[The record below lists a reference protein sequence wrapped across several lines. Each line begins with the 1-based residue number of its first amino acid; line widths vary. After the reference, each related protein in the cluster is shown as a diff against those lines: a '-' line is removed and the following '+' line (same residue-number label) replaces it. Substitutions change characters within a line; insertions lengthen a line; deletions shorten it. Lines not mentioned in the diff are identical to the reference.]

1 MSSLRLTRSGRPA
14 DNGRAADP
22 RRTTTARPSTQ
33 VAARVGLWTL
43 VVLGALGGLVGM
55 VRPSPQPVARAS
67 GDDVAATVPPETAG
81 FAELAVTTW
90 VSAQGDDAEE
100 EVGALFAVDP
110 STNAGDAGRRRVNG
124 DATTV
129 DARRIDDDYWA
140 VTVAAPVDEFV
151 DERWVAAG
159 TWYLEVGVARTDEGL
174 IAVAEPAVVPAP
186 AEPTDA
192 PRPAGEGLGVPAQ
205 DDEEMANTVQGFL
218 SALVAGSG
226 DVSRYLAPDVEI
238 APVTPAPFSEVAL
251 QRWAVT
257 PVDEGEARV
266 RLVARATS
274 AAGVPRTVSYE
285 LGLAQRAGR
294 WEVTSL
300 SGAPTIDESE
310 TVPAPTTTSST
321 TAPDDATT
329 TVPIVSE
336 PGA

>member
-14 DNGRAADP
+14 GNGRTADP
-22 RRTTTARPSTQ
+22 QRTTTARPSAQ

-43 VVLGALGGLVGM
+43 VGIGALGGVVGLL
-55 VRPSPQPVARAS
+55 RPSPEPVARAS
-67 GDDVAATVPPETAG
+67 DADADASVPPETAG

-90 VSAQGDDAEE
+90 VSAEGDGAEE

-129 DARRIDDDYWA
+129 GARRVDDDYWA
-140 VTVAAPVDEFV
+140 VTVATPVDEFV
-151 DERWVAAG
+151 DERWVPAG
-159 TWYLEVGVARTDEGL
+159 TWFVEVGVARTGQGL
-174 IAVAEPAVVPAP
+174 VAVTEPAVVPAP

-192 PRPAGEGLGVPAQ
+192 PRPAGEGLGVPSQ
-205 DDEEMANTVQGFL
+205 DDEEMANTVEGFL
-218 SALVAGSG
+218 SALLTGSA

-238 APVTPAPFSEVAL
+238 TAVTPAPFSEVSL

-266 RLVARATS
+266 RVAARATS

-300 SGAPTIDESE
+300 SGAPTIDDDE
-310 TVPAPTTTSST
+310 TVPAPTTTTAT
-321 TAPDDATT
+321 TVPADATT

>member
-14 DNGRAADP
+14 ENGRAADP
-22 RRTTTARPSTQ
+22 RRTTTTRPSAQ
-33 VAARVGLWTL
+33 VAARVGLWAL
-43 VVLGALGGLVGM
+43 VGIGALGGVVGM
-55 VRPSPQPVARAS
+55 MRPTPQTVARAS
-67 GDDVAATVPPETAG
+67 DDAAEATVPPETAG

-90 VSAQGDDAEE
+90 VSANGDDAED
-100 EVGALFAVDP
+100 AIAPLFAVDP

-124 DATTV
+124 DATAV

-140 VTVAAPVDEFV
+140 VTVATPVDEFV
-151 DERWVAAG
+151 DERWVPAG
-159 TWYLEVGVARTDEGL
+159 TWYVEVGVVRTAEGL
-174 IAVAEPAVVPAP
+174 TAVTEPAVVPAP
-186 AEPTDA
+186 PEPSDV
-192 PRPAGEGLGVPAQ
+192 PRPAGDGLGVPSQ
-205 DDEEMANTVQGFL
+205 DDEAMANTVQGFL

-238 APVTPAPFSEVAL
+238 APVTPAPFSEVSL

-266 RLVARATS
+266 RVAARATS

-300 SGAPTIDESE
+300 SGAPTIDADE
-310 TVPAPTTTSST
+310 TVPAPTTTSAT
-321 TAPDDATT
+321 TVPADPTT